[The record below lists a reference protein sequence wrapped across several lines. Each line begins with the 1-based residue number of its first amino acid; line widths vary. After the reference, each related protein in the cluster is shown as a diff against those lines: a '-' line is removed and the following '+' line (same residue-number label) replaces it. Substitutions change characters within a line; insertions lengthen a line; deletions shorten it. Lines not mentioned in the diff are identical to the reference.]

1 MTQPTELTFLNLD
14 VKSRILFNLGL
25 VAEPEILQSILIDLG
40 KEIKIQKRTVVSL
53 VSTFGE
59 IGGLRDVLATITA
72 FLIGGF
78 QSKFMLLDGIIH
90 SSRVDSKDG

>member
-1 MTQPTELTFLNLD
+1 M
-14 VKSRILFNLGL
+14 FNLGL
-25 VAEPEILQSILIDLG
+25 AAEPEILQSILIDLG

-72 FLIGGF
+72 LIIGGF
-78 QSKFMLLDGIIH
+78 QSKFMLLDGITH
-90 SSRVDSKDG
+90 SHRGDTKGG